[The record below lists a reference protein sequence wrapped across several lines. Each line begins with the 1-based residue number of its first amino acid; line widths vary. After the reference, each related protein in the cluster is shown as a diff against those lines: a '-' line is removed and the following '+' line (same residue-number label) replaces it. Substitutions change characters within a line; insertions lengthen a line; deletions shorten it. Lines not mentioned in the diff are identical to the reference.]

1 VSLRRA
7 ESTSGDNRS
16 VSSAIQRSEEALM
29 AVCRI
34 IETGATADQYEQVRS
49 KLGVDESN
57 PPPGGQIH
65 IAVKGDDGTIR
76 VIEVWESRE
85 QAEEWGEKVRAARQE
100 LGIGGES
107 PPSIAFYE
115 VQRVMTAG
123 SRPIEAVGTQTTG

>member
-1 VSLRRA
+1 
-7 ESTSGDNRS
+7 
-16 VSSAIQRSEEALM
+16 M

>member
-1 VSLRRA
+1 
-7 ESTSGDNRS
+7 
-16 VSSAIQRSEEALM
+16 M

-34 IETGATADQYEQVRS
+34 IETGATPDEYEQVRS

-65 IAVKGDDGTIR
+65 IAAKGEDGTIR

-85 QAEEWGEKVRAARQE
+85 QAEAWSEKVRAARQE
-100 LGIGGES
+100 LGIGS
-107 PPSIAFYE
+107 STPPPIAYFE

-123 SRPIEAVGTQTTG
+123 ARPIEGVGTQTSG

>member
-1 VSLRRA
+1 
-7 ESTSGDNRS
+7 
-16 VSSAIQRSEEALM
+16 M

-34 IETGATADQYEQVRS
+34 IETGATPEQYEQVRS

-65 IAVKGDDGTIR
+65 IAAKGEDGTIR

-85 QAEEWGEKVRAARQE
+85 QAEDWGEKVRAVRQE
-100 LGIGGES
+100 LGIGGAM
-107 PPSIAFYE
+107 PTITYFE